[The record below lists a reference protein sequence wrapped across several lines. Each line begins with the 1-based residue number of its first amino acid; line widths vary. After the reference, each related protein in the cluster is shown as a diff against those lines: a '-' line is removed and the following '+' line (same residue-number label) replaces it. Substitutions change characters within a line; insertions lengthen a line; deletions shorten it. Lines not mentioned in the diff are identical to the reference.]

1 MIKQSPMPQAV
12 GIIAA
17 AAVHFRLPVSFL
29 IVISVVEQ
37 GQCIKEKIMVQTAV
51 MGVQPFCRNIS
62 LHSERFV
69 ISLNVP
75 CDRYI
80 IIIMGTTISL
90 AGKPSIKASKIVP
103 SSPICLPNGS
113 RKSAVIFKIEE
124 SPMLMLASNHISIP
138 AGAATAAARPRTKSV
153 RSKTERMIILPIC
166 GGLYGGSSRVN
177 EEGTPFKIV
186 AESNRVTMRVVIIPK
201 SIIVVSKSVD
211 KREEVKPAAAPIKNI
226 VIIDISV
233 GKAQQNYGKKILIL
247 SSQSIILILSLFSIL
262 FLSSVER
269 RN

>member
-113 RKSAVIFKIEE
+113 RKSAVIFKSEE

-153 RSKTERMIILPIC
+153 RSKTERMIILPI
-166 GGLYGGSSRVN
+166 
-177 EEGTPFKIV
+177 
-186 AESNRVTMRVVIIPK
+186 
-201 SIIVVSKSVD
+201 
-211 KREEVKPAAAPIKNI
+211 
-226 VIIDISV
+226 
-233 GKAQQNYGKKILIL
+233 
-247 SSQSIILILSLFSIL
+247 
-262 FLSSVER
+262 
-269 RN
+269 